1 MNREIANRQPS
12 QWDRNGKIMS
22 HHLNRKAIIYIRQ
35 STLQQVHRHQESTRL
50 QYGLVD
56 QAMHL
61 GWPRSSIDV
70 IDEDLGC
77 SGATAEGRIGFQRLV
92 AEVGLDHVGIVL
104 GLEMSR
110 LSRSSLDWYQLLEV
124 CAIFGTLIGDL
135 DGIYDPTH
143 YNDRLLLGLKGTMS
157 EAELHILK
165 QRMLEGKRAKA
176 RRGELGLPVPMGYI
190 RQPSGVVV
198 KDPDEQAQAV
208 IRRVFELFERKWT
221 INGVLTELVAQQIQM
236 PCRVASGA
244 NKGELEWHRPN
255 RVTLSNLLHNPIYAG
270 AYAYGR
276 RPTDPRKKIPG
287 RPSTGRTVAP
297 MEDWEVLIKDR
308 LPAYISWAQYER
320 NLRQLKANTA
330 QSMGAVRQGPSLLSG
345 LIICG
350 RCGLRMAPH
359 YSDNGKGLR
368 YGCDR
373 MAIDYGEARCQSL
386 SGKPLDQCITALI
399 FKALQPAALEISMA
413 VAEDLETERQRQ
425 QAHWQQRMER
435 AQIET
440 QRASRQYNAVE
451 PENRLVARTLERKW
465 EATLAV
471 EAQLKNEYDQFLADQ
486 PAVLTAEER
495 VAIQGL
501 AQDIPALWE
510 AETTTAADRQMI
522 VRQLIERVL
531 VTVIEDTEKVQVE
544 VHWMGGHKTR
554 TLINRPVARLDQLS
568 HYQELMARVKE
579 LQSQGY
585 NAPDIANTLNVEGWS
600 PPKRRKTYNAQ
611 MVRSLLSRQGLSTG
625 THKQQHAVDMKRKA
639 HEWTFKE
646 LAGQLQIPEP
656 TLYAWMRRGQLKGR
670 KVEVAS
676 RSIWLIHVNDKERE
690 QLRKQRTAQR
700 IWANQVSDETH

>member
-611 MVRSLLSRQGLSTG
+611 MVRNLLSRQGLSTG

>member
-1 MNREIANRQPS
+1 
-12 QWDRNGKIMS
+12 MS

-124 CAIFGTLIGDL
+124 CALFGTLIGDL

-176 RRGELGLPVPMGYI
+176 RRGELGMLLPMGYI
-190 RQPSGVVV
+190 RQPSGEVI
-198 KDPDEQAQAV
+198 KDPDEQAQGV

-221 INGVLTELVAQQIQM
+221 INGVLTELVSQQIQM

-255 RVTLSNLLHNPIYAG
+255 RVTLSNLLHNPAYAG

-308 LPAYISWAQYER
+308 LPAYISWAQYEH

-330 QSMGAVRQGPSLLSG
+330 QFMGAVRQGPSLLSG

-350 RCGLRMAPH
+350 RCGLRMAAH

-399 FKALQPAALEISMA
+399 FKALQPAALDISMA

-425 QAHWQQRMER
+425 QAHWQQRLER

-465 EATLAV
+465 EATLAA

-495 VAIQGL
+495 VAIQRL

-568 HYQELMARVKE
+568 HYQELRARVKE

-585 NAPDIANTLNVEGWS
+585 NAPDIAKILNAEGWV

-611 MVRSLLSRQGLSTG
+611 MVRSLLSRQGLGTG
-625 THKQQHAVDMKRKA
+625 THKQQHAVGMKRKA

-646 LAGQLQIPEP
+646 LAVQLQIPEP
-656 TLYAWMRRGQLKGR
+656 TLYAWMRKGQLKGR

-676 RSIWLIHVNDKERE
+676 RSIWLIHVNDRERE
-690 QLRKQRTAQR
+690 QLRKQRTTQR
-700 IWANQVSDETH
+700 TWANPITDEIH

>member
-1 MNREIANRQPS
+1 MANKTNDLLPIAIPWNSLSPPQKKRLISVLTDLVQRQM
-12 QWDRNGKIMS
+12 IMRDQPEG
-22 HHLNRKAIIYIRQ
+22 N
-35 STLQQVHRHQESTRL
+35 RHQESTRL

-345 LIICG
+345 LLIICG

-471 EAQLKNEYDQFLADQ
+471 EAQIKNEYDQFLADQ

-625 THKQQHAVDMKRKA
+625 THKQQHAV
-639 HEWTFKE
+639 
-646 LAGQLQIPEP
+646 QIPEP

-676 RSIWLIHVNDKERE
+676 RSIWLIHVNDRERE

>member
-236 PCRVASGA
+236 PCRMASGA

-676 RSIWLIHVNDKERE
+676 RSIWLIHVNDRERE

>member
-124 CAIFGTLIGDL
+124 CALFGTLIGDL

-176 RRGELGLPVPMGYI
+176 RRGELGMLLPMGYI
-190 RQPSGVVV
+190 RQPSGEVV
-198 KDPDEQAQAV
+198 KDPDEQAQGV

-221 INGVLTELVAQQIQM
+221 INGVLTELVSQQIQM

-255 RVTLSNLLHNPIYAG
+255 RVTLSNLLHNPVYAG

-308 LPAYISWAQYER
+308 LPAYISWAQYEH

-425 QAHWQQRMER
+425 QAHWQQRLER

-465 EATLAV
+465 EATLAA

-495 VAIQGL
+495 VAIQRL

-611 MVRSLLSRQGLSTG
+611 MVRSLLSRQGLGTG

-676 RSIWLIHVNDKERE
+676 RSIWLIHVNDRERE
-690 QLRKQRTAQR
+690 QLRKQRTTQR
-700 IWANQVSDETH
+700 TWANPITDEIH